1 LHIIGMASPVPSID
15 SLRCFVEA
23 ARFLNFRAAARSVS
37 LTPAALGQRIRQLE
51 ELMACQLFHRTTRSV
66 SLTEQGMALLPHAR
80 RTIEE
85 AELCVRAAQ
94 GELAPPDMD
103 ITIGT
108 RHELGL
114 SWLVPIIPQLRS
126 NYPNLTVHLYFGSGT
141 DLLTR
146 TRSQEIDC
154 AITSTRMM
162 DPRLEGRQLRL
173 EQYVFVGEAELMKRL
188 PLRDPTDAREHA
200 LIDINQ
206 MLPLFRYWRDAPGGI
221 DSLEFAS
228 VRQFGT
234 IAAIRSL
241 ILQGEGVGVLPRYFV
256 ANDIAEGKLVTIMDN
271 VEPLSDYFRL
281 VFRADDPRRGLLDSL
296 ATTLGEYPLQ

>member
-1 LHIIGMASPVPSID
+1 
-15 SLRCFVEA
+15 
-23 ARFLNFRAAARSVS
+23 
-37 LTPAALGQRIRQLE
+37 
-51 ELMACQLFHRTTRSV
+51 
-66 SLTEQGMALLPHAR
+66 
-80 RTIEE
+80 
-85 AELCVRAAQ
+85 
-94 GELAPPDMD
+94 
-103 ITIGT
+103 
-108 RHELGL
+108 
-114 SWLVPIIPQLRS
+114 
-126 NYPNLTVHLYFGSGT
+126 
-141 DLLTR
+141 
-146 TRSQEIDC
+146 
-154 AITSTRMM
+154 M